1 MAVVVDSSRAR
12 TLKTLADETFDLL
25 VVGGGI
31 TGTGIARDAVLR
43 GLKVALVEKLDF
55 ASGTSSKSTKL
66 IHGGL
71 RYLEQGELKLVFESV
86 NERNRLMRLARHL
99 VRPLPFLVAR
109 FKGDR
114 RWLVT
119 LDIGLWLY
127 EALCFFGGYKN
138 HRTYRATK
146 TLELEPTLR
155 REGLSGGILYYDA
168 MTDDARLTL
177 ENALDAKASGAVLAN
192 HVKAGSLLTTGDAI
206 TGVTVTDTLTD
217 STFDVRAKLVVN
229 ATGPW
234 SDEVRALAGEPAL
247 LKPTKGIHLV
257 VDAKRLPVHNALVM
271 THPKDKRVMF
281 TIPWGLG
288 RTAVGTT
295 DTFFDGRPDNVEPT
309 AADVDY
315 LLEAANHFYP
325 DAKLTTDDV
334 ISTWSGLRPLLKP
347 PDAGAGASQVSREHL
362 IIERRGFITI
372 AGGKLTT
379 YRTMSAEVVDRVA
392 KQLGLKQ
399 PSMTDDRP
407 LPGAA
412 GFMESDEALD
422 AFVKSL
428 ESPRLDAASARAFV
442 EMYGGRAKSVLERCH
457 GDADAGVKVD
467 PELPWMM
474 GQVDEAMDSEF
485 AETLDDVMS
494 RRLTLVLR
502 ARDQGLGIAPA
513 IAARM
518 AGRRAWSAER
528 TEAELAAYRAVV
540 ESSRTWRR

>member
-12 TLKTLADETFDLL
+12 TLKTLADETFDVL

-138 HRTYRATK
+138 HRTYRTSK

-192 HVKAGSLLTTGDAI
+192 HVQAGALLSMGDAI

-295 DTFFDGRPDNVEPT
+295 DTFFDGRPDTVEPT
-309 AADVDY
+309 AEDVDY
-315 LLEAANHFYP
+315 LLDAANHFYP
-325 DAKLTTDDV
+325 GAKLTTDDV

-362 IIERRGFITI
+362 IIERKGFITI

-379 YRTMSAEVVDRVA
+379 YRTMAAEVVDRVT

-399 PSMTDDRP
+399 PSTTDDRP
-407 LPGAA
+407 LPGAV

-428 ESPRLDAASARAFV
+428 ESPRLDAASARAFA

-474 GQVDEAMDSEF
+474 GQVDEAMDSEL

-518 AGRRAWSAER
+518 ASRRGWSAER